1 MERYRPL
8 CLRGQP
14 VGWGG
19 GGQPLND
26 HYAVCVNGGRVIAER
41 FRLTSYEAD
50 LLSELLCQAF
60 EAGRKE
66 MLREIW
72 EGSEHHG

>member
-14 VGWGG
+14 AAEME
-19 GGQPLND
+19 PLHD
-26 HYAVCVNGGRVIAER
+26 HYAICVNGGRVIAER